1 MSFEYFSGGED
12 KVSVRRSDQSDY
24 SSEGYQILPLFKFS
38 SDYDNPADLS
48 FLTRNNKE
56 NSPLSRSRMS
66 FVNSQVYDN
75 EGINSNAWKPGDKN
89 E

>member
-1 MSFEYFSGGED
+1 MKLVSED
-12 KVSVRRSDQSDY
+12 QIKVIAVQKGNKHLY
-24 SSEGYQILPLFKFS
+24 LFKFS
-38 SDYDNPADLS
+38 SNYDNPADLS
-48 FLTRNNKE
+48 YLTRNNKG